1 MTYILLAPDMEWMG
15 FETVS
20 VSVSAFADADG
31 LGPADGG
38 APLWLTGSHSPV
50 RRWPSSHR
58 SPLTPKE

>member
-1 MTYILLAPDMEWMG
+1 MTYILLAPDMEWAG

-20 VSVSAFADADG
+20 VSVSASAFAVG
-31 LGPADGG
+31 IGSADGG
-38 APLWLTGSHSPV
+38 APPCLTESHSPV